1 MPKSSPTLSTMAKVT
16 AHVLTQATTI
26 PQIIKSVGLPDHGP
40 NRQRIKKMLNELA
53 AVGLVKQL
61 GPETKDELEPKKGPR
76 LMMYGK
82 AD

>member
-1 MPKSSPTLSTMAKVT
+1 MPKSPTLSTMAKVT
-16 AHVLTQATTI
+16 AHVMTHATTI
-26 PQIIKSVGLPDHGP
+26 PQIIKAVGLPDHGP

-53 AVGLVKQL
+53 DVGLVKQL
-61 GPETKDELEPKKGPR
+61 GFEVKDELEPKKGPR